1 MVIGGRITPS
11 FTSNWLTRQ
20 GSEKRPAPL
29 GRFDIG
35 SIALAALALVSWIAA
50 PGWYGTAALLLLMAT
65 VQSCA
70 CRAGPVSGLGVNR
83 SCLCCMSAMFS
94 CRSAPRCYHFDTLAG
109 NVPSSGALHA
119 WTTGA
124 MGTMTLAVMTRATLG
139 HTGRDV
145 TSTPANMAIYAAII
159 AAALMR
165 VAAPLLPTLYYPA
178 LLVAAACWLLAFGI
192 FLLIYGPMLFWA
204 KTGA

>member
-1 MVIGGRITPS
+1 MRWSLLAHRVI
-11 FTSNWLTRQ
+11 L
-20 GSEKRPAPL
+20 
-29 GRFDIG
+29 
-35 SIALAALALVSWIAA
+35 
-50 PGWYGTAALLLLMAT
+50 
-65 VQSCA
+65 
-70 CRAGPVSGLGVNR
+70 
-83 SCLCCMSAMFS
+83 
-94 CRSAPRCYHFDTLAG
+94 RSAAICPVLGD
-109 NVPSSGALHA
+109 
-119 WTTGA
+119 
-124 MGTMTLAVMTRATLG
+124 AVMTRATLG

-192 FLLIYGPMLFWA
+192 FLLIYGPMLFRA